1 MCGSVGL
8 ILHKEQVILMLG
20 IFINNDAFAKNHS
33 GVTACQLLEP
43 ERFIVFFVVV
53 ALMKDREV
61 FILLFNAV
69 FVYNDRIGR
78 DLHRLT
84 EIILVND
91 LVTILVLFDTVSTD
105 KQRTT
110 LKEEDAVQSLM
121 LKDREP
127 QNSQSH
133 CRSKIP
139 GFSLGRIVQCLR
151 QSVSAPHH
159 LCFLIYL
166 IAFENLDEVVIQRNI
181 PLAGTICLRY
191 KLFYRHI
198 ELMREAAVA
207 DQNAF
212 PFSDTFL

>member
-1 MCGSVGL
+1 
-8 ILHKEQVILMLG
+8 
-20 IFINNDAFAKNHS
+20 
-33 GVTACQLLEP
+33 
-43 ERFIVFFVVV
+43 
-53 ALMKDREV
+53 MKDREV

-105 KQRTT
+105 KQRTA

-151 QSVSAPHH
+151 QSVSAPHQ

-166 IAFENLDEVVIQRNI
+166 IALVYLDQMVVQRDI
-181 PLAGTICLRY
+181 SFTDTVCALY
-191 KLFYRHI
+191 QFFYSQI
-198 ELMREAAVA
+198 ELMGEAAVA

>member
-1 MCGSVGL
+1 
-8 ILHKEQVILMLG
+8 MLG
-20 IFINNDAFAKNHS
+20 IFINNDAFSPDHS
-33 GVTACQLLEP
+33 RIAACQLLKP
-43 ERFIVFFVVV
+43 ERLIVLLKVI
-53 ALMKDREV
+53 ALMKNREV
-61 FILLFNAV
+61 LILLHDTV
-69 FVYNDRIGR
+69 FIDNDRVCR
-78 DLHRLT
+78 DLHGLT
-84 EIILVND
+84 VVILVND
-91 LVTILVLFDTVSTD
+91 LVSVFVLFNPVSSN
-105 KQRTT
+105 KQSAA
-110 LKEEDAVQSLM
+110 LKEEDAALPLM
-121 LKDREP
+121 LIDRKPE
-127 QNSQSH
+127 NGQSH